1 MKQVA
6 VMALDGDEDKTLMVV
21 VCLNPL
27 DAYVSKDG
35 KNIGHIVSGKL
46 NPVKDAKF
54 SEREEK
60 LIIRSSGLL
69 FTALLDMVEL
79 TPAEQFA
86 KIFKEN

>member
-6 VMALDGDEDKTLMVV
+6 VMALDGDEGKTLMVV

-27 DAYVSKDG
+27 DAYVF
-35 KNIGHIVSGKL
+35 
-46 NPVKDAKF
+46 KDAKF

-69 FTALLDMVEL
+69 FTALSDMVEL
-79 TPAEQFA
+79 TPTE
-86 KIFKEN
+86 